1 MTCIVSLATIAAP
14 THGTTQTFIWHF
26 LFPQIPAIFVP
37 DSLNLLSPD
46 MVIALSFSSP
56 RCRIHLLVLPRTYPQ
71 KRRKWLQ
78 LRDLNVYFF
87 RYRVLK
93 LWQLK
98 PLNQKQALAIEQ
110 TLIAAARK
118 NKMQT
123 QEKWLSF

>member
-1 MTCIVSLATIAAP
+1 
-14 THGTTQTFIWHF
+14 
-26 LFPQIPAIFVP
+26 
-37 DSLNLLSPD
+37 
-46 MVIALSFSSP
+46 
-56 RCRIHLLVLPRTYPQ
+56 
-71 KRRKWLQ
+71 
-78 LRDLNVYFF
+78 
-87 RYRVLK
+87 